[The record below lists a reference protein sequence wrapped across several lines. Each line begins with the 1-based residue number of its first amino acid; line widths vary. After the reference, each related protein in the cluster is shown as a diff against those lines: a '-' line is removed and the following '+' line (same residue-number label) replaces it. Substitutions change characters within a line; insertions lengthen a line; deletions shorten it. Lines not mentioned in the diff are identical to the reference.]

1 MAKRK
6 RMKTMKEV
14 SKHYEE
20 FAKKN
25 KNKILPITEK
35 DFDKAVKKVVKRGSK

>member
-6 RMKTMKEV
+6 RAKTMKEV
-14 SKHYEE
+14 SKHFEE

-25 KNKILPITEK
+25 KVLPVTEK
-35 DFDKAVKKVVKRGSK
+35 DFDKSVKKAVKRGSK

>member
-14 SKHYEE
+14 SKHFER

-25 KNKILPITEK
+25 KVVPVTQN
-35 DFDKAVKKVVKRGSK
+35 DFDESLKKVIKRGSK

>member
-14 SKHYEE
+14 SKHFEAFE
-20 FAKKN
+20 KVHETK
-25 KNKILPITEK
+25 PITKK
-35 DFDKAVKKVVKRGSK
+35 DFDKAVKKVTKRGSK